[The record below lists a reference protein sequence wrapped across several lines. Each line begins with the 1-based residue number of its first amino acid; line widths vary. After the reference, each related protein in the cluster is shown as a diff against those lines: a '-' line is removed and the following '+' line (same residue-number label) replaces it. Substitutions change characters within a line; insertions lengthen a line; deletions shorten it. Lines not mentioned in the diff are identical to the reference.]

1 MSAAFRRVVVPLDGT
16 PLSEAILPV
25 AVDLAAAC
33 QATIVLLHIVEAG
46 APATVHGHP
55 HLAESAQAD
64 AYLEMVAARYRSTGI
79 QFETHVHTNRER
91 DVAQSIARHVGELH
105 ADLIAMS
112 THGPGGLRAFLTAS
126 IGQQALRHVSIPV
139 LLMRPAEQPFGSYH
153 CRVIGVPLDGTAM
166 AETALPLAMALA
178 ERTGSELIL
187 VRVVPTVSTIPSTHG
202 PAATLLPAATS
213 EPLRLEQDEVPRK
226 PHGRG
231 PGNRLDGGGR
241 ASRRS
246 GRTAHEGHQ
255 RPCNRPRRDE
265 HARQVRP
272 VGSLERQRCG
282 QAARACRPPR
292 HLGTPSPIRVMRRN
306 IGLRPALS

>member
-1 MSAAFRRVVVPLDGT
+1 MSAPFRRVVVPLDGT

-166 AETALPLAMALA
+166 AETALPLAMALT

-213 EPLRLEQDEVPRK
+213 ELLRLEEDEAREYLGNLMAAAPATVSTVAVVRRGDPVEQLTRAINDHAIDLVVMSTHGKSGLSGLWSGSVAAKLLARVDRPVILVPLRLS
-226 PHGRG
+226 
-231 PGNRLDGGGR
+231 
-241 ASRRS
+241 A
-246 GRTAHEGHQ
+246 
-255 RPCNRPRRDE
+255 
-265 HARQVRP
+265 
-272 VGSLERQRCG
+272 
-282 QAARACRPPR
+282 
-292 HLGTPSPIRVMRRN
+292 
-306 IGLRPALS
+306 